1 MMESAAVVAEKV
13 IVLFIM
19 IAVGYGCAR
28 AGALKEEG
36 TLQLTN
42 ILFYVVT
49 PCLIV
54 NSLQNTMGI
63 VDLGQLL
70 LAGGLSFVS
79 MGLAIVLC
87 PLLFRRAEE
96 KKKRMMRFCTI
107 YSNCGF
113 MGLPL
118 AQAILCDTGAAYA
131 SVFVV
136 AYNILVWTH
145 GVGMLGARSMNLK
158 KALLNPG
165 LIGLAAGLPL
175 FMLGVRLPVV
185 LETPVSALAA
195 VNTPLAMLVIGGY
208 IAKVRWRDLIA
219 DLDVYKVCFWRLLA
233 VPALLFLLLWLIRPE
248 SMAATTVL
256 VLAAAPCG
264 ANAVLFAAMFQ
275 GDTETAGK
283 SVAMSTL
290 LSVLTMPA
298 FAVLGQW
305 L

>member
-54 NSLQNTMGI
+54 NSLQNTMGV

-113 MGLPL
+113 MGFPMV
-118 AQAILCDTGAAYA
+118 QE
-131 SVFVV
+131 V
-136 AYNILVWTH
+136 
-145 GVGMLGARSMNLK
+145 LGDRMH
-158 KALLNPG
+158 
-165 LIGLAAGLPL
+165 
-175 FMLGVRLPVV
+175 R
-185 LETPVSALAA
+185 
-195 VNTPLAMLVIGGY
+195 
-208 IAKVRWRDLIA
+208 
-219 DLDVYKVCFWRLLA
+219 C
-233 VPALLFLLLWLIRPE
+233 LLWHIISWSGP
-248 SMAATTVL
+248 
-256 VLAAAPCG
+256 
-264 ANAVLFAAMFQ
+264 
-275 GDTETAGK
+275 TAWECWEHE
-283 SVAMSTL
+283 A
-290 LSVLTMPA
+290 
-298 FAVLGQW
+298 
-305 L
+305 

>member
-19 IAVGYGCAR
+19 IAAGYGCAR

-118 AQAILCDTGAAYA
+118 AQAILGDTGAAYA

-233 VPALLFLLLWLIRPE
+233 VPALLFLLLCLIRPE

-264 ANAVLFAAMFQ
+264 ANAVLVAAMFQ

>member
-1 MMESAAVVAEKV
+1 
-13 IVLFIM
+13 
-19 IAVGYGCAR
+19 
-28 AGALKEEG
+28 
-36 TLQLTN
+36 
-42 ILFYVVT
+42 
-49 PCLIV
+49 
-54 NSLQNTMGI
+54 MG
-63 VDLGQLL
+63 
-70 LAGGLSFVS
+70 
-79 MGLAIVLC
+79 
-87 PLLFRRAEE
+87 
-96 KKKRMMRFCTI
+96 
-107 YSNCGF
+107 
-113 MGLPL
+113 
-118 AQAILCDTGAAYA
+118 DTGAAYA

-219 DLDVYKVCFWRLLA
+219 DLDVYKVWLFGACWRFRPCCFCC
-233 VPALLFLLLWLIRPE
+233 FGSSGPE